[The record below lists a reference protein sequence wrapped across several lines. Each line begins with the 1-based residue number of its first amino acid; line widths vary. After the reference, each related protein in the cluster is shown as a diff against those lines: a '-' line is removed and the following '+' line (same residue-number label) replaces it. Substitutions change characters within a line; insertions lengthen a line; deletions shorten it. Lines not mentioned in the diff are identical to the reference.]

1 MRDLDRTTFKTE
13 VQAAGQKLSPAR
25 AGLLF
30 ARELAYPDLRPSD
43 YLVQLDDLAAAAHP
57 SVETHRTARDRGLAL
72 AEFLFQRLNFSG
84 NRLDYYNPLNSY
96 LNEVLDRRLG
106 IPISLSVIYL
116 EVGWRLGLPVV
127 GVGLPG
133 HFIVSVTD
141 PSDPL
146 YLDPFQ
152 GGVVLTVEDCARLV
166 QEASGHRGRFDPHWL
181 APTAPRE
188 IAARML
194 NNLRGFYAQKEDWLL
209 VMAVLEHL
217 YALQPEVSAHLRDLG
232 LVHYRNDSFQRAL
245 QFLDQYL
252 SREPDAPDFDSVRQ
266 SRDLLFEHLMRLN

>member
-1 MRDLDRTTFKTE
+1 MRDRNRTTFKTE

-43 YLVQLDDLAAAAHP
+43 YLIQLDDLAAAAHP
-57 SVETHRTARDRGLAL
+57 FMETHRTARNRWLAL

-84 NRLDYYNPLNSY
+84 NQLDYYNPLNSY

-141 PSDPL
+141 HSEPL
-146 YLDPFQ
+146 YLDPFH
-152 GGVVLTVEDCARLV
+152 GGVELTLDDCARLV
-166 QEASGHRGRFDPHWL
+166 QEASGHRGGFDGRWL
-181 APTAPRE
+181 TPTTPRE
-188 IAARML
+188 ITARML

-209 VMAVLEHL
+209 AAAVLERLHV
-217 YALQPEVSAHLRDLG
+217 LQQGVSSHLRDLG
-232 LVHYRNDSFQRAL
+232 LVHYRNESFRQAL

-252 SREPDAPDFDSVRQ
+252 AREPDAPDFDSVRQ